1 MLAFL
6 ASRVWATDRF
16 RCLHPKRIIHG
27 ELRSV
32 ITVIY
37 FLVALMQMTW
47 DVISTWIKYSEKF
60 VQIPNTNM
68 IISKPFDYW
77 TPQHQYI
84 AMSIDYLEC
93 VTLSMQTGIFFLLQ
107 CFWHY
112 LSTNVAKK
120 SFMGSWEFRFY
131 IFWALGSVAVFPILQ
146 WTYRDDVIK
155 REAIPQLAYSTEILI
170 AALLGIRS
178 HFRFNRIINI
188 ARNMKTGSTAVTEK
202 MAYFKDM
209 NLFITAVL
217 FLYAFSLGTLCVD
230 GLTEGM
236 VINSNKF
243 SADLLISIVDTCSIL
258 IWIVGICIFH
268 PRRSTEEADIS
279 ALSKSGTNQDVE
291 TNNGNRFGASF
302 DNTNNNGSTSSR
314 LSQRITHFIE
324 NRNSGRLQASRGFIR
339 PMSPVEVDYPTTTT
353 MAATL
358 TEGNTGFSVLDP
370 NSKRYN
376 IQPSRTSFESSKQDF
391 PMHTMSGAAAA
402 AANRD
407 FRFDPITEKDN
418 DDYDYMVTPQDWPT
432 QPMPNRQG

>member
-1 MLAFL
+1 
-6 ASRVWATDRF
+6 
-16 RCLHPKRIIHG
+16 
-27 ELRSV
+27 
-32 ITVIY
+32 
-37 FLVALMQMTW
+37 
-47 DVISTWIKYSEKF
+47 
-60 VQIPNTNM
+60 M

-291 TNNGNRFGASF
+291 TNNGNRF
-302 DNTNNNGSTSSR
+302 
-314 LSQRITHFIE
+314 E

>member
-291 TNNGNRFGASF
+291 TNNGNRF
-302 DNTNNNGSTSSR
+302 
-314 LSQRITHFIE
+314 E